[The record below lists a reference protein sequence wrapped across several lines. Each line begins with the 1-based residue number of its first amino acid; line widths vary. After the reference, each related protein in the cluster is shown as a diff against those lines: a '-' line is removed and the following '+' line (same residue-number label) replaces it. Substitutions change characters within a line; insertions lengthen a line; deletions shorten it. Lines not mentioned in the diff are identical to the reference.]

1 MINGDDNRSMTELAL
16 IIFLVVIGPLAVVAG
31 ADSRI
36 TDTRDDRRWFITP
49 NDRH

>member
-1 MINGDDNRSMTELAL
+1 MINGDDNRSMIELAL

-36 TDTRDDRRWFITP
+36 TDTRDDRRWFITQ
-49 NDRH
+49 NDR